1 MFQNIK
7 LQIDELKYQNEEIMD
22 IIKKENEKDKRK
34 NQEEEILKLAKQIEL
49 TNGIIENI
57 VIDHKNFSEI
67 LESNN
72 KILMT
77 ILKKFENFKTKSEEF
92 NKECIKNK
100 FKINEEDLY
109 IDSIKEK
116 MDIIEKNKKI
126 VKVIMEDLKKYIKNN
141 FQINNVNHRI
151 MNFEQNLMNI
161 LKRLK
166 KQNFEKKN
174 KKNSS
179 QLMSF
184 FPIFLCNIRRIN
196 KTDFNL
202 VNEKLN

>member
-141 FQINNVNHRI
+141 FQINNVNHCI

-166 KQNFEKKN
+166 KKK
-174 KKNSS
+174 
-179 QLMSF
+179 
-184 FPIFLCNIRRIN
+184 
-196 KTDFNL
+196 
-202 VNEKLN
+202 

>member
-77 ILKKFENFKTKSEEF
+77 VLKKFENFKTKSEEF

-141 FQINNVNHRI
+141 FQINNVNHCI

-166 KQNFEKKN
+166 KKK
-174 KKNSS
+174 
-179 QLMSF
+179 
-184 FPIFLCNIRRIN
+184 
-196 KTDFNL
+196 
-202 VNEKLN
+202 

>member
-1 MFQNIK
+1 
-7 LQIDELKYQNEEIMD
+7 
-22 IIKKENEKDKRK
+22 
-34 NQEEEILKLAKQIEL
+34 
-49 TNGIIENI
+49 
-57 VIDHKNFSEI
+57 
-67 LESNN
+67 
-72 KILMT
+72 
-77 ILKKFENFKTKSEEF
+77 
-92 NKECIKNK
+92 
-100 FKINEEDLY
+100 
-109 IDSIKEK
+109 

-141 FQINNVNHRI
+141 FQINNVNHCI

>member
-72 KILMT
+72 KI
-77 ILKKFENFKTKSEEF
+77 
-92 NKECIKNK
+92 
-100 FKINEEDLY
+100 
-109 IDSIKEK
+109 
-116 MDIIEKNKKI
+116 
-126 VKVIMEDLKKYIKNN
+126 
-141 FQINNVNHRI
+141 
-151 MNFEQNLMNI
+151 
-161 LKRLK
+161 
-166 KQNFEKKN
+166 
-174 KKNSS
+174 
-179 QLMSF
+179 
-184 FPIFLCNIRRIN
+184 
-196 KTDFNL
+196 
-202 VNEKLN
+202 